1 MSSSPTRHSTRRSK
15 LTEKGLANLNQ
26 VMTATPILD
35 TTDSRSPA
43 DFPLVDETTKKPI
56 VKGKVKGDHPSA
68 NSPLADNMM
77 TIKNPNAKG
86 KAKADHDSPLPE
98 THIAPKKN
106 KREGKG

>member
-43 DFPLVDETTKKPI
+43 DSPMANETTKKPTA
-56 VKGKVKGDHPSA
+56 KGKAKGDHPSA
-68 NSPLADNMM
+68 NSPLAD
-77 TIKNPNAKG
+77 
-86 KAKADHDSPLPE
+86 KADHDSPLPE

-106 KREGKG
+106 KPEGKG